1 MALSTSMDEG
11 CAFLMGFGA
20 TLFEDRDRCDKLSK
34 TLEQGIAEGKRY
46 EELMRKIEHNHY
58 LDKWMESL

>member
-1 MALSTSMDEG
+1 
-11 CAFLMGFGA
+11 MGFGA